1 MLYLSEILIQNPD
14 METFE
19 DLKEVLVLCAK
30 KGELFFQMDVKPQF
44 PDTPSSWEEQLEAV
58 FTSVR

>member
-1 MLYLSEILIQNPD
+1 MLYLSEILIQNPE
-14 METFE
+14 MESFG

-30 KGELFFQMDVKPQF
+30 KGELHFQMDVKPQF
-44 PDTPSSWEEQLEAV
+44 PDTPTSWEDQLEAV

>member
-14 METFE
+14 LDSFE
-19 DLKEVLVLCAK
+19 DLKVALINRAK
-30 KGELFFQMDVKPQF
+30 QGELFFRMDVKP
-44 PDTPSSWEEQLEAV
+44 PYLDTPPGWEDQLEAV

>member
-1 MLYLSEILIQNPD
+1 MLYLSQILIQNPE
-14 METFE
+14 METFD

-30 KGELFFQMDVKPQF
+30 QGELFFQMDVKPQF
-44 PDTPSSWEEQLEAV
+44 PDTPASWEEQLEAV